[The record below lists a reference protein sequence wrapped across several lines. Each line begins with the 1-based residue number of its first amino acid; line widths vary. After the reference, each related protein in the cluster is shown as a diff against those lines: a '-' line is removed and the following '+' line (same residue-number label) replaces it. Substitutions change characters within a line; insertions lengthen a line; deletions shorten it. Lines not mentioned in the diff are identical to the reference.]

1 MAKHK
6 RVGKGKV
13 MQQPA
18 KQFHGDVSKRPPSK
32 ALDPADHVATNLQG
46 LPTEKYKGQGL
57 GTEPSMATMPQTMR
71 GPIDYPGQELGA

>member
-13 MQQPA
+13 YQQQSN
-18 KQFHGDVSKRPPSK
+18 KFHGDITNRPGK
-32 ALDPADHVATNLQG
+32 ATDPADHVATNLQG

-57 GTEPSMATMPQTMR
+57 GTEPSQATMPQTMR